1 MLGLYLEKLFKNQSP
16 SHHHALGAVFDL
28 NKGFVSAGHAIVRF
42 LGENVIRCLILDII
56 SITTGKNA

>member
-16 SHHHALGAVFDL
+16 SHHRALGAVFDL
-28 NKGFVSAGHAIVRF
+28 NKGFVSAGHVIVRF

-56 SITTGKNA
+56 SITAGENA